1 MHAQLRDR
9 GHRQIRLPHLD
20 GNGLWHELLCEQAHV
35 VRIGRAEEQHLQILV
50 HKLANLSDLGSHL
63 LVLVEH
69 HIGLVQDEHL
79 DRRGVDDAL
88 LHQVS
93 DLAGGANQHMLRHLA
108 PAWEPLHGGHHEQRL
123 HLQELPELSDHRL
136 VLSRQLPGG
145 ANHHRLRQPHIDI
158 DHAQQGQRESRGL
171 ARSVLRLADHVLGPA
186 AADQGQ
192 GGCLDLGGPH
202 EAHLEDAVQ
211 DFLGQVHLLPR
222 LGCQVV
228 RGQVLVGVLD
238 DDLARSLA
246 HKSVAAAAISRSPPV
261 VPVRPLGVRALLEAR
276 WPGQVCIL
284 DLRHRSH
291 AGSNKK
297 RLQFL

>member
-50 HKLANLSDLGSHL
+50 HQLANLSDLGSHL

-145 ANHHRLRQPHIDI
+145 ANHHRLGQPHIDI

-171 ARSVLRLADHVLGPA
+171 ARSVLRLADHVFGPA

-202 EAHLEDAVQ
+202 EAHLVDASQ
-211 DFLGQVHLLPR
+211 KR
-222 LGCQVV
+222 LGKAKILEGHVWVQQVRDLAV
-228 RGQVLVGVLD
+228 SIVDLDRGSRLRGVHVLRGQSRQLGTRRAPRRRGA
-238 DDLARSLA
+238 ARC
-246 HKSVAAAAISRSPPV
+246 R
-261 VPVRPLGVRALLEAR
+261 
-276 WPGQVCIL
+276 CT
-284 DLRHRSH
+284 
-291 AGSNKK
+291 
-297 RLQFL
+297 